1 MARGQTKDVLL
12 EVGRKMFLERGY
24 NHAGI
29 ECILQAAGVPKGSFY
44 NYFESKED
52 FALQVIDRFAA
63 CHDAVLDG
71 HLLDRS
77 RRPLDRLRGYFMAI
91 IEHLDTD
98 QGCRGC
104 LVGQL
109 SQELAEQSE
118 SFRARLEGI
127 FARWVDRFAE
137 CLTEARDA
145 GEMELAPD
153 GRPYAEFLL
162 NSWQGALLRAKSAR
176 STAPLRTFVL
186 MTMDRVTAPEPSS
199 ARSA

>member
-1 MARGQTKDVLL
+1 MARSQTKELLL
-12 EVGRKMFLERGY
+12 EIGRKTFLERGY

-52 FALQVIDRFAA
+52 FALQVVDRFAA
-63 CHDAVLDG
+63 CHDAVLDA

-77 RRPLDRLRGYFMAI
+77 RRPVDRLRDYFSSV
-91 IEHLDTD
+91 IERLETD

-118 SFRARLEGI
+118 SFRARLEAI
-127 FARWVDRFAE
+127 FTRWVDRFAE

-145 GEMELAPD
+145 GEVEL
-153 GRPYAEFLL
+153 GGEVRPFAEFLL
-162 NSWQGALLRAKSAR
+162 NSWQGSLLRAKSAR
-176 STAPLRTFVL
+176 STVPLRTFMQ
-186 MTMDRVTAPEPSS
+186 MTMDRV
-199 ARSA
+199 ARSEH

>member
-12 EVGRKMFLERGY
+12 DVGRKMFQERGY

-63 CHDAVLDG
+63 CHDDVLDG

-77 RRPLDRLRGYFMAI
+77 RSPMDRLRGYFSAI
-91 IEHLDTD
+91 VEHLETD
-98 QGCRGC
+98 HGCRGC

-127 FARWVDRFAE
+127 FGRWVDRFAE
-137 CLTEARDA
+137 CLAEARDA
-145 GEMELAPD
+145 GEIDLD
-153 GRPYAEFLL
+153 DDVRPYAEFLL
-162 NSWQGALLRAKSAR
+162 NSWQGSLLRAKSAR
-176 STAPLRTFVL
+176 STAPLRTFIR
-186 MTMDRVTAPEPSS
+186 MTVDRAAPPD
-199 ARSA
+199 R

>member
-12 EVGRKMFLERGY
+12 DVGRKMFLERGY

-44 NYFESKED
+44 NYFGSKED
-52 FALQVIDRFAA
+52 FALQVIDRFAV

-77 RRPLDRLRGYFMAI
+77 RRPVDRLRGYFSAI
-91 IEHLDTD
+91 VDHLDTD

-127 FARWVDRFAE
+127 FAGWVDRFAE

-145 GEMELAPD
+145 GEIAMERD
-153 GRPYAEFLL
+153 VRPYAEFLL
-162 NSWQGALLRAKSAR
+162 NSWQGSLLRAKSAQ
-176 STAPLRTFVL
+176 STAPLRTFIQ
-186 MTMDRVTAPEPSS
+186 MTMDRLALPE
-199 ARSA
+199 R